1 MLLQIGTNSKLG
13 PLIGAVSIPAVITC
27 PGRTAYCES
36 ICYATKGFFRLKN
49 VKNSLSTNYQIA
61 GDLNKFKLDMMSALK
76 KAKVTAVRIHAAG
89 DFFSEDYIAV
99 WIDIINAYPKIK
111 FWAYTRSWRVAS
123 LVAPLQKL
131 AQLNNLQLFASM
143 DKTTRETPPSWMRI
157 ADLVDNFS
165 EAKTNYV
172 KCPNQRSPAITCEKC
187 TYCFKPAKSKAHVV
201 FQEH

>member
-49 VKNSLSTNYQIA
+49 VKNSLNTNYQIA
-61 GDLNKFKLDMMSALK
+61 GDLDKFKSDMIKALK
-76 KAKVTAVRIHAAG
+76 KAKVTAVRIHASG
-89 DFFSEDYIAV
+89 DFFSEDYIGV
-99 WIDIINAYPKIK
+99 WIDIIKTYPDIK
-111 FWAYTRSWRVAS
+111 FWAYTRSWRVTD
-123 LVAPLQKL
+123 LIAPLHKL
-131 AQLNNLQLFASM
+131 SQLSNLQLFASM
-143 DKTTRETPPSWMRI
+143 DKTTTETPPSWMRI
-157 ADLVDNFS
+157 ADLVDKFS
-165 EAKTNYV
+165 EAKVNYV
-172 KCPNQRSPAITCEKC
+172 KCPNQRNPDITCEKC